1 MTTIEF
7 SLKVAQKAVSYLM
20 DVPYLWNYL
29 TPISSNAFVFNDDI
43 IDENIEEYLEMC
55 GIDSEEYEI
64 Y

>member
-20 DVPYLWNYL
+20 DVHYLWNCL
-29 TPISSNAFVFNDDI
+29 TPVSSNAFVFDDDI

-55 GIDSEEYEI
+55 GIDREEYEI